1 MSQPMLKAVAQPAEN
16 LLGVVD
22 ELHLAITYARGFMV
36 ALRTLECVDEEEHA
50 GVQAIGE
57 MHIERL
63 QELRA
68 KLERHIS
75 PRG

>member
-50 GVQAIGE
+50 GVQAT
-57 MHIERL
+57 
-63 QELRA
+63 A
-68 KLERHIS
+68 KRTSSGCRSCVTSSNGIIS

>member
-1 MSQPMLKAVAQPAEN
+1 MSQPILKAVAQPAEN

-22 ELHLAITYARGFMV
+22 ELHLATTYARGLMV
-36 ALRTLECVDEEEHA
+36 ALRSLECVDEEEHA